1 MRDNTITARIDRLG
15 SCRADP
21 AYQYDYGL
29 MLKFSGIDLPT
40 AYEVHFGAGATS
52 PTVTQIGGADGVN
65 IPDSLLAA
73 AGTIYAW
80 IYLHTGESDGETVY
94 TVTIPVLA
102 RGEITDEQPTPQ
114 EQGVIAQTIAALE
127 AGVTTVQTIADG
139 IPTEIETAL
148 AAAKASGE
156 FDGPPG
162 PQGERGPKGDTG
174 ERGPAGQNGIDGQP
188 GQDGKN
194 GQDGKDGQDGAPGAD
209 GYTPVRGTDYWTA
222 EDQAAIVQDVLNA
235 LPTWTGGDY

>member
-29 MLKFSGIDLPT
+29 MLNFSGIDLPT
-40 AYEVHFGAGATS
+40 AYEVHFGASATS
-52 PTVTQIGGADGVN
+52 PTVTQIGGAGGVS
-65 IPDSLLAA
+65 IPDSLLST

-80 IYLHTGESDGETVY
+80 IYLHTGDSDGETVY

-114 EQGVIAQTIAALE
+114 EQSVIAQLIAALS
-127 AGVTTVQTIADG
+127 AGVAEVEALSAG

-148 AAAKASGE
+148 AEAKASGE
-156 FDGPPG
+156 FDGPAG

-174 ERGPAGQNGIDGQP
+174 ERGPAGQDGSDGQP
-188 GQDGKN
+188 
-194 GQDGKDGQDGAPGAD
+194 GQDGKDGQDGAPGAPGAD
-209 GYTPVRGTDYWTA
+209 GHTPVRGTDYWTA
-222 EDQAAIVQDVLNA
+222 DDQAAIVQDVLDA